1 MLRDHLNADE
11 LAGYVRRT
19 VSAQELLRSSD
30 HLAECA
36 PCREALQKL
45 QGSLIRAGESELVS
59 YEKLADFLDEKLDPI
74 ERKQVADQ
82 LSRSPAS
89 TAELADLTRFRNE
102 MNALGARSYDS
113 VSSASERKI
122 VAFPQRL
129 ARWAMPLAAGLLI
142 AAVGLWIFA
151 HNGAH
156 QSIVTVR
163 DGTHEI
169 VVDANGHVRGLPDM
183 PQELTHSIATAA
195 RRGKIEISPIIDS
208 LASNRETLAGVPN
221 ESSKFGVVAPVATA
235 VRETTPRFTWTAQ
248 PGATRYQIHIVDSG
262 NGEVVETGQSDV
274 GSTEWR
280 PTKPLVPGNI
290 YQWQVEALRGDEV
303 IGRTPKPPEPEARF
317 QILPTKAEQQ
327 LAETENSAN
336 GSHLVM
342 AVANA
347 KAGLL
352 DDAVRQLRMFASENP
367 DSKIPAEL
375 LAQIEMARHSKD
387 KRYSPIA
394 TKGAQ

>member
-19 VSAQELLRSSD
+19 ASAQELLRSSD

-36 PCREALQKL
+36 QCREALRKL
-45 QGSLIRAGESELVS
+45 QGSLEGAPESELVS

-89 TAELADLTRFRNE
+89 AAELADLTRFRDE
-102 MNALGARSYDS
+102 MNALGVRSYDS
-113 VSSASERKI
+113 VPSVSERKI

-129 ARWAMPLAAGLLI
+129 ARWAMPLAAGLLVAGVGI
-142 AAVGLWIFA
+142 WILSHHAAEQRTI
-151 HNGAH
+151 
-156 QSIVTVR
+156 TVR
-163 DGTHEI
+163 DGAREI
-169 VVDANGHVRGLPDM
+169 IVGPNGHVAGLPALPHD
-183 PQELTHSIATAA
+183 LLHSVATAA
-195 RRGKIEISPIIDS
+195 RRGKIEISPVIDS
-208 LASNRETLAGVPN
+208 LASDRGTLAGSPN
-221 ESSKFGVVAPVATA
+221 ESSRFRLVAPVATA
-235 VRETTPRFTWTAQ
+235 VRETTPRFSWSAQ
-248 PGATRYQIHIVDSG
+248 PGAARYRIHVVDSG
-262 NGEVVETGQSDV
+262 TGEVVETGQSD
-274 GSTEWR
+274 GSRTEWT
-280 PTKPLVPGNI
+280 PAEPLMPGNI
-290 YQWQVEALRGDEV
+290 YQWQVEAFRGDEV

-317 QILPTKAEQQ
+317 QILPAEAQHQ
-327 LAETENSAN
+327 LAQTESSAN
-336 GSHLVM
+336 GSHFVM

-352 DDAVRQLRMFASENP
+352 DDAIRELRAFASENP

-375 LAQIEMARHSKD
+375 IAQIEMARHSKD